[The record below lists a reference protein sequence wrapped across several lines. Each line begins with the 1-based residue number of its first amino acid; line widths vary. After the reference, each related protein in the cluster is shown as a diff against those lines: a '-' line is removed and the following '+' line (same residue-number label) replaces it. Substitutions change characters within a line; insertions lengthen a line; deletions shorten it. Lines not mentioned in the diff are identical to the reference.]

1 MSVLT
6 MLNKK
11 SIRVTDIASQ
21 YWCERQM
28 ELRYLYGDKK
38 KTVEEKKGTLLHE
51 MLENETN
58 VPVLLE
64 PKSYADYM
72 YKTLYTSSIALSALK
87 ENGRTREVQ
96 VFGRMEGF
104 NLVGKIDQLNFRN
117 EVVTVEEDKT
127 RANDNL
133 PNASQM
139 LPNKVQVMFYRSM
152 LEDIQNGTYT
162 LEDFKK
168 AYYTERL
175 VLTDEFRRQL
185 AAMHIEQS
193 KHSMQYVE
201 KEFFSKVKSMGEIG
215 DTLYIKYINQFTED
229 TIKIYKFQYSR
240 AELEKSKEF
249 VFKYWKGIR
258 KALPVPKEEKW
269 KCNYCVFFGKQCKVW
284 WGQKTIS

>member
-1 MSVLT
+1 
-6 MLNKK
+6 
-11 SIRVTDIASQ
+11 
-21 YWCERQM
+21 QM